1 MKIIK
6 KDYQTL
12 EERMDLLQ
20 DQVTLM
26 IWENLQL
33 RRRVF
38 NLEKNYA
45 TCKS

>member
-38 NLEKNYA
+38 SLENNYA

>member
-33 RRRVF
+33 RSRVF